1 MANTD
6 FGILLKTLLDKSG
19 INSELEQVQKIVN
32 KYSID
37 IMPELKTAS
46 LRNQMKAVS
55 QEIANDFNKAFGTN
69 LTGNDVF
76 KAYEN
81 QAKQAEKAISDVQKK
96 RQAEQEKYY
105 NKIISNNKEIYSLKE
120 KKLSADKE
128 ESKELQRQ
136 ITNLEKRNK
145 RAYDSISQK
154 GLGDTQWG
162 LEVSNSEKELKNR
175 LAIKEARLQD
185 KTNAQEQANVE
196 RQIAEYNKQELEYQ
210 KQRKQYE
217 AEGIKQ
223 AQDEELLR
231 QSMEYYEQEKYYQD
245 TRAKYLA
252 EGKAQEE
259 AYNAE
264 VKETTEYYKQ
274 VAKGAEKVYESRQ
287 RLAEANTKKV
297 NKIQLSLDVG
307 DYDVE
312 YKSFETSLKKLGFSG
327 DELEN
332 KLKGVKTTLDDL
344 KASATKTEVIPDDV
358 IENARLLDVE
368 IEKISNDIKTIKLD
382 NSLFADDI
390 KVNDTITRLNEQ
402 LRKNTAYSTEAK
414 HRIEDWINEL
424 KKGDVAEAR
433 LKSINSEAKELHA
446 QMAKLGKI
454 GKSFTQTIKEGAK
467 SFLEWTISS
476 VSVMEVVQAVRLAVD
491 NVIEL
496 DSQLLELSKVS
507 DLSADGLAKVTEEAY
522 DLGKTVGKT
531 GTQVLDAITTYKRA
545 GFDLADSTKMAEDAL
560 KMVNVAE
567 GIDDASESAQYLISI
582 MKGYQDTSS
591 AFSKKILDSINEVS
605 NTQAVDFD
613 NLADGAQRLSAV
625 ANQAGVSFDQMLGVL
640 TGGYEVLGNM
650 EKTASG
656 LITIFTRLQSIQL
669 SDEEEVESVA
679 KLQESFSSATNGV
692 VNIVDQ
698 TTGQLRG
705 AYDILNDLNDVWDT
719 LDKNTQEGLAFAAG
733 GTRQKSVFLSIM
745 SNWESVEKSVKSAS
759 ESMGSAEIEN
769 QKYLDSL
776 NGKISQ
782 FESAVESLSNTLLDS
797 DLLGFFVDFGTGA
810 VNSLDTVI
818 DKFGTLGTLTTI
830 GSGIAGATGHGL
842 TNYVT

>member
-1 MANTD
+1 MVND
-6 FGILLKTLLDKSG
+6 QLGIIVQTILDTSG
-19 INSELEQVQKIVN
+19 INKGEFDKIQKIAEKYKINITASMDEKQLVN
-32 KYSID
+32 SVKSVLPNIIKEINKQYSLNIPID
-37 IMPELKTAS
+37 IDDKLLTKTV
-46 LRNQMKAVS
+46 NQYQTKI
-55 QEIANDFNKAFGTN
+55 QKLN
-69 LTGNDVF
+69 
-76 KAYEN
+76 
-81 QAKQAEKAISDVQKK
+81 EKANKVQH
-96 RQAEQEKYY
+96 
-105 NKIISNNKEIYSLKE
+105 
-120 KKLSADKE
+120 
-128 ESKELQRQ
+128 
-136 ITNLEKRNK
+136 
-145 RAYDSISQK
+145 
-154 GLGDTQWG
+154 
-162 LEVSNSEKELKNR
+162 
-175 LAIKEARLQD
+175 
-185 KTNAQEQANVE
+185 
-196 RQIAEYNKQELEYQ
+196 
-210 KQRKQYE
+210 
-217 AEGIKQ
+217 
-223 AQDEELLR
+223 
-231 QSMEYYEQEKYYQD
+231 
-245 TRAKYLA
+245 
-252 EGKAQEE
+252 
-259 AYNAE
+259 
-264 VKETTEYYKQ
+264 
-274 VAKGAEKVYESRQ
+274 
-287 RLAEANTKKV
+287 
-297 NKIQLSLDVG
+297 SLDVG

-344 KASATKTEVIPDDV
+344 KASATKTDVIPDDV

-446 QMAKLGKI
+446 EMAKLGKI

-582 MKGYQDTSS
+582 MKGYRDTSS

-605 NTQAVDFD
+605 NTKAVDFD

>member
-1 MANTD
+1 MNDFKVLLEAVLDANSIKQSDISKIQKVIEKYHLNLTAD
-6 FGILLKTLLDKSG
+6 LDKAS
-19 INSELEQVQKIVN
+19 IIAEIKKIVPQLEAELQKITG
-32 KYSID
+32 ID
-37 IMPELKTAS
+37 IKIDDDAL
-46 LRNQMKAVS
+46 
-55 QEIANDFNKAFGTN
+55 IKAFN
-69 LTGNDVF
+69 QVEQNIA
-76 KAYEN
+76 KATREEEKFVESM
-81 QAKQAEKAISDVQKK
+81 AKGREQIEKT
-96 RQAEQEKYY
+96 RQAE
-105 NKIISNNKEIYSLKE
+105 
-120 KKLSADKE
+120 
-128 ESKELQRQ
+128 
-136 ITNLEKRNK
+136 EKRQQLAQSNAINK
-145 RAYDSISQK
+145 ALDDEYAKRQK
-154 GLGDTQWG
+154 I
-162 LEVSNSEKELKNR
+162 
-175 LAIKEARLQD
+175 A
-185 KTNAQEQANVE
+185 EQAN
-196 RQIAEYNKQELEYQ
+196 
-210 KQRKQYE
+210 
-217 AEGIKQ
+217 
-223 AQDEELLR
+223 
-231 QSMEYYEQEKYYQD
+231 
-245 TRAKYLA
+245 
-252 EGKAQEE
+252 
-259 AYNAE
+259 
-264 VKETTEYYKQ
+264 
-274 VAKGAEKVYESRQ
+274 
-287 RLAEANTKKV
+287 
-297 NKIQLSLDVG
+297 KIQHSLDVG

-446 QMAKLGKI
+446 EMAKLGKI

-507 DLSADGLAKVTEEAY
+507 DLSADGLAKVTDEAY

-640 TGGYEVLGNM
+640 TGGYEVLGNI

>member
-1 MANTD
+1 MNDFKVLLEAVLDANSIKQSDISKIQKVIEKYHLNLTAD
-6 FGILLKTLLDKSG
+6 LDKAS
-19 INSELEQVQKIVN
+19 IIAEIKKIVPQLEAELQKITG
-32 KYSID
+32 ID
-37 IMPELKTAS
+37 IKIDDDAL
-46 LRNQMKAVS
+46 
-55 QEIANDFNKAFGTN
+55 IKAFN
-69 LTGNDVF
+69 QVEQNIA
-76 KAYEN
+76 KATREEEKFVESM
-81 QAKQAEKAISDVQKK
+81 AKGREQIEKT
-96 RQAEQEKYY
+96 RQAE
-105 NKIISNNKEIYSLKE
+105 
-120 KKLSADKE
+120 
-128 ESKELQRQ
+128 
-136 ITNLEKRNK
+136 EKRQQLAQSNAINK
-145 RAYDSISQK
+145 ALDDEYAKRQK
-154 GLGDTQWG
+154 I
-162 LEVSNSEKELKNR
+162 
-175 LAIKEARLQD
+175 A
-185 KTNAQEQANVE
+185 EQAN
-196 RQIAEYNKQELEYQ
+196 
-210 KQRKQYE
+210 
-217 AEGIKQ
+217 
-223 AQDEELLR
+223 
-231 QSMEYYEQEKYYQD
+231 
-245 TRAKYLA
+245 
-252 EGKAQEE
+252 
-259 AYNAE
+259 
-264 VKETTEYYKQ
+264 
-274 VAKGAEKVYESRQ
+274 
-287 RLAEANTKKV
+287 
-297 NKIQLSLDVG
+297 KIQHSLDVG

-446 QMAKLGKI
+446 EMAKLGKI

-507 DLSADGLAKVTEEAY
+507 DLSADGLAKVTDEAY